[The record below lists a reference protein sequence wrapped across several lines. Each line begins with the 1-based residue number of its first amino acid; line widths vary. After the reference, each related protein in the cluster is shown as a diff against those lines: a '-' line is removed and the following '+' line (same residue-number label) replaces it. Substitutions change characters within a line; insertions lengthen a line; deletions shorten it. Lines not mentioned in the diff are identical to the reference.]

1 MSAHKPPAALTA
13 SACAPASL
21 TGKSAAC
28 ILVTILAANL
38 AATRTE
44 ASLPYLVQGAPLSL
58 RFTDPPPVLPPPPQR
73 YSGEGP
79 NPPDAD
85 AAAALKPD
93 GSPAATPGSAGQPS
107 AQTPSDPSAQGSPD
121 AQTSLPPGTVTDEG
135 VVILPDTY
143 APRPMVRI
151 DDLLPFFVPPTAPPS
166 RATYELK

>member
-1 MSAHKPPAALTA
+1 LP
-13 SACAPASL
+13 
-21 TGKSAAC
+21 GKSAAC

-58 RFTDPPPVLPPPPQR
+58 RFTDPPPVLPPLPQR
-73 YSGEGP
+73 YTGEGP
-79 NPPDAD
+79 NPPAAD
-85 AAAALKPD
+85 TATLKPD
-93 GSPAATPGSAGQPS
+93 ATPAPNPDAAGQTS
-107 AQTPSDPSAQGSPD
+107 AQSPTDPSAQGLPD
-121 AQTSLPPGTVTDEG
+121 AQTSLPQGVVTDEG